1 LEAGSSKLGVGNWKV
16 MVLALLDIL
25 NSEQLQKIIRLQRDR
40 LDRINRIFR
49 IDDFVKSGF

>member
-16 MVLALLDIL
+16 MALELLDFL
-25 NSEQLQKIIRLQRDR
+25 NPEQLQKNIRLQRDR